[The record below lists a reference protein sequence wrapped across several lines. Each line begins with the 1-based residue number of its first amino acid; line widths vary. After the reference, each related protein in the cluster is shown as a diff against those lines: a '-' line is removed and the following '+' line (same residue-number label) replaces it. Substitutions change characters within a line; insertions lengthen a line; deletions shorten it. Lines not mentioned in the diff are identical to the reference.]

1 MDQINQLP
9 SFDAAFSNLY
19 SSSLGLA
26 DQERQFD
33 TSEQQPTYRGMP
45 VQAAESFP
53 IHNSR
58 SDVYQNEV
66 DHSNSLKE
74 YNIESLTNFD
84 SENASGTDFPEIPQS
99 ILDECVPYESDNE
112 PVNDAFLLTPSTPF
126 QQLILRDEPAISE
139 QTPANH
145 TRSVFQLPLTNLAA
159 APSNLEHLRPVA
171 IVDPLYMH
179 QNPSDNQSTSS
190 GKIIDDNTPFFDRE
204 RERYHEKVQDPE
216 KRKLR
221 NQRERERRADP
232 EKRKLRN
239 QRERERRAD
248 PEKRKLI
255 NQRKRERLTDPE
267 KRKLINKRERERY
280 HEKVQ
285 DPEKRKLKNQRQR
298 ERLAD
303 PEKRK
308 LRNQRQ
314 RERLADPEKRKLR
327 NQRERERRADPEK
340 RKLRNQRERERRA
353 DPEKRKLI
361 NQRKRER
368 YHEKVQDPE
377 KRKLINQRKRQRYH
391 EKVQDPEKRK
401 LRNQRQRERYHEK
414 VQDPEKRKLINQR
427 QRERYH
433 EKVQD
438 PEKRK
443 LRNQHERERRADPE
457 KRKLRNQRQQALP
470 AISPSGDISQL
481 SYITEATPTSSTN

>member
-26 DQERQFD
+26 DHERQFD

-145 TRSVFQLPLTNLAA
+145 TRSVFQLTLTNLPAT
-159 APSNLEHLRPVA
+159 PSNLEHLRPVA

-216 KRKLR
+216 KRKLI
-221 NQRERERRADP
+221 NQR
-232 EKRKLRN
+232 
-239 QRERERRAD
+239 QRERRAD

-255 NQRKRERLTDPE
+255 NQRKRER
-267 KRKLINKRERERY
+267 Y

-285 DPEKRKLKNQRQR
+285 DPEKRKLINQRQR
-298 ERLAD
+298 ERLADPEKRKLRNQRERERLADPEKRKLINQRQRERYHEKVQD

-340 RKLRNQRERERRA
+340 RKLRNQR
-353 DPEKRKLI
+353 
-361 NQRKRER
+361 
-368 YHEKVQDPE
+368 
-377 KRKLINQRKRQRYH
+377 
-391 EKVQDPEKRK
+391 
-401 LRNQRQRERYHEK
+401 
-414 VQDPEKRKLINQR
+414 

-443 LRNQHERERRADPE
+443 LRNQ
-457 KRKLRNQRQQALP
+457 RQPVLP

>member
-1 MDQINQLP
+1 MDQGNQLL
-9 SFDAAFSNLY
+9 SFNDAFSYIY
-19 SSSLGLA
+19 SSSSGLVE
-26 DQERQFD
+26 QKQQFYD
-33 TSEQQPTYRGMP
+33 SEQQPIYQGMP
-45 VQAAESFP
+45 VQVVNPFP
-53 IHNSR
+53 IYNSEP
-58 SDVYQNEV
+58 DTYQNEA

-112 PVNDAFLLTPSTPF
+112 PVNDALLLTPSTPF

-145 TRSVFQLPLTNLAA
+145 TRSVFQLPLTNLPA
-159 APSNLEHLRPVA
+159 APSNIEHLRPIA
-171 IVDPLYMH
+171 IVDPSYMH

-190 GKIIDDNTPFFDRE
+190 EEIIDDNTPFFDRE

-216 KRKLR
+216 KRKLINQRERERYHEQVQEPEKRKLR
-221 NQRERERRADP
+221 NQRQRERRADP
-232 EKRKLRN
+232 EKRKLINQRQRERRADPEKRKLINQRERERYHEKVQDPEQRKLIN

-255 NQRKRERLTDPE
+255 NQR
-267 KRKLINKRERERY
+267 
-280 HEKVQ
+280 
-285 DPEKRKLKNQRQR
+285 QR
-298 ERLAD
+298 ERWAD

-308 LRNQRQ
+308 LLNQRQ
-314 RERLADPEKRKLR
+314 RER
-327 NQRERERRADPEK
+327 RA
-340 RKLRNQRERERRA
+340 
-353 DPEKRKLI
+353 
-361 NQRKRER
+361 
-368 YHEKVQDPE
+368 
-377 KRKLINQRKRQRYH
+377 
-391 EKVQDPEKRK
+391 DPEKRK

-414 VQDPEKRKLINQR
+414 VQ
-427 QRERYH
+427 
-433 EKVQD
+433 
-438 PEKRK
+438 
-443 LRNQHERERRADPE
+443 DPE

>member
-1 MDQINQLP
+1 MDQINQFP

-53 IHNSR
+53 IHSSR

-74 YNIESLTNFD
+74 YNIESLTNFN

-112 PVNDAFLLTPSTPF
+112 PVNDALLLTPSTPF

-139 QTPANH
+139 QTSANH
-145 TRSVFQLPLTNLAA
+145 KSSVFQLPLTNLPA
-159 APSNLEHLRPVA
+159 APSSIEHLRSVA

-190 GKIIDDNTPFFDRE
+190 EEIIDDNTPFFDRE
-204 RERYHEKVQDPE
+204 RE
-216 KRKLR
+216 
-221 NQRERERRADP
+221 
-232 EKRKLRN
+232 
-239 QRERERRAD
+239 
-248 PEKRKLI
+248 
-255 NQRKRERLTDPE
+255 
-267 KRKLINKRERERY
+267 
-280 HEKVQ
+280 
-285 DPEKRKLKNQRQR
+285 
-298 ERLAD
+298 
-303 PEKRK
+303 
-308 LRNQRQ
+308 
-314 RERLADPEKRKLR
+314 
-327 NQRERERRADPEK
+327 
-340 RKLRNQRERERRA
+340 
-353 DPEKRKLI
+353 
-361 NQRKRER
+361 
-368 YHEKVQDPE
+368 
-377 KRKLINQRKRQRYH
+377 RYH

-414 VQDPEKRKLINQR
+414 VQDPEKRKLRNQRQRERRADPEKRKLRNQRERERRADPEKRKLRNQRQRERRADPEKRKLRNQRKRERYHEKVQDPEKRKLINQRERERRADPEKRKLRNQRERERLADPEKRKLRNQRQRERRADPEKRKLINQR

-443 LRNQHERERRADPE
+443 LRNQRQRERYHEKVQDPE

>member
-9 SFDAAFSNLY
+9 SFDAAFPNLY

-139 QTPANH
+139 QTPANP
-145 TRSVFQLPLTNLAA
+145 TRSVFQLPLTNLPA
-159 APSNLEHLRPVA
+159 APSNIEHLRPVA

-190 GKIIDDNTPFFDRE
+190 EKNIDDNTPFFDRE
-204 RERYHEKVQDPE
+204 RERYHEKVQDLEKRKLINQRRRERRADPE
-216 KRKLR
+216 KRKLINQR
-221 NQRERERRADP
+221 QRERYHEIVQDPEKRKLINQRQRERYHERVQDPEKRKLLNQRQRKCYLEKVQDPEKRKLKNQRQRELYHEKVQDPEKRKLMNQRKRERLADP

-239 QRERERRAD
+239 QRERER
-248 PEKRKLI
+248 
-255 NQRKRERLTDPE
+255 
-267 KRKLINKRERERY
+267 Y

-285 DPEKRKLKNQRQR
+285 NSEKRKLKNQRQR

-308 LRNQRQ
+308 L
-314 RERLADPEKRKLR
+314 K
-327 NQRERERRADPEK
+327 
-340 RKLRNQRERERRA
+340 
-353 DPEKRKLI
+353 
-361 NQRKRER
+361 
-368 YHEKVQDPE
+368 
-377 KRKLINQRKRQRYH
+377 
-391 EKVQDPEKRK
+391 
-401 LRNQRQRERYHEK
+401 NQRQRERYHEK
-414 VQDPEKRKLINQR
+414 VK
-427 QRERYH
+427 
-433 EKVQD
+433 
-438 PEKRK
+438 
-443 LRNQHERERRADPE
+443 DPE

>member
-26 DQERQFD
+26 DHERQFD

-66 DHSNSLKE
+66 DHSNLLKE

-99 ILDECVPYESDNE
+99 ILDECIPYESDNE
-112 PVNDAFLLTPSTPF
+112 PVNDALLLTPSTPF
-126 QQLILRDEPAISE
+126 QQLILRDEPKISE

-145 TRSVFQLPLTNLAA
+145 TRSVFQLTLTNLPA
-159 APSNLEHLRPVA
+159 APSNIEHLRPHEKVQ
-171 IVDPLYMH
+171 DPEKIKLR
-179 QNPSDNQSTSS
+179 NQRQS
-190 GKIIDDNTPFFDRE
+190 
-204 RERYHEKVQDPE
+204 ERYHEKVQDPE

-221 NQRERERRADP
+221 NQRQRERRADP
-232 EKRKLRN
+232 EKRKLIN

-255 NQRKRERLTDPE
+255 
-267 KRKLINKRERERY
+267 
-280 HEKVQ
+280 
-285 DPEKRKLKNQRQR
+285 
-298 ERLAD
+298 
-303 PEKRK
+303 
-308 LRNQRQ
+308 
-314 RERLADPEKRKLR
+314 
-327 NQRERERRADPEK
+327 
-340 RKLRNQRERERRA
+340 NQRERERRA

-377 KRKLINQRKRQRYH
+377 KRKL
-391 EKVQDPEKRK
+391 
-401 LRNQRQRERYHEK
+401 RNQR
-414 VQDPEKRKLINQR
+414 
-427 QRERYH
+427 
-433 EKVQD
+433 
-438 PEKRK
+438 
-443 LRNQHERERRADPE
+443 ERERRADPE
-457 KRKLRNQRQQALP
+457 KRKLINQRERERRADPEKRKLINQRIRERYHEKVQDPDKRKL
-470 AISPSGDISQL
+470 INQH
-481 SYITEATPTSSTN
+481 TR

>member
-26 DQERQFD
+26 DPEHQFD

-74 YNIESLTNFD
+74 YNIESLINFD
-84 SENASGTDFPEIPQS
+84 SESASGTDFPEIPQS

-112 PVNDAFLLTPSTPF
+112 PVNDALLLTPGTPF

-145 TRSVFQLPLTNLAA
+145 TRSVFQLPLTNLPA
-159 APSNLEHLRPVA
+159 APSNIEHLRPVA

-190 GKIIDDNTPFFDRE
+190 EKIIDDNTPFFDRE
-204 RERYHEKVQDPE
+204 RERYHEKVQDAE

-221 NQRERERRADP
+221 NQRERERLADP

-239 QRERERRAD
+239 QYQRERRAGPEKRKLRNQRERKRRADPEKRKLINQRERERYHEKVQDPEKRKLINQSKREHYHEKVQDPEKRKLINQRQRERRAD

-255 NQRKRERLTDPE
+255 NQRKRER
-267 KRKLINKRERERY
+267 Y
-280 HEKVQ
+280 YEKVQ
-285 DPEKRKLKNQRQR
+285 DPEKRKLINQRQ
-298 ERLAD
+298 
-303 PEKRK
+303 
-308 LRNQRQ
+308 
-314 RERLADPEKRKLR
+314 
-327 NQRERERRADPEK
+327 RERRADPEK
-340 RKLRNQRERERRA
+340 RKLINQRQRERRA

-377 KRKLINQRKRQRYH
+377 KRKLINQRQ
-391 EKVQDPEKRK
+391 
-401 LRNQRQRERYHEK
+401 
-414 VQDPEKRKLINQR
+414 
-427 QRERYH
+427 
-433 EKVQD
+433 
-438 PEKRK
+438 
-443 LRNQHERERRADPE
+443 RERRADPE

>member
-99 ILDECVPYESDNE
+99 ILDECVPYESDNK

-126 QQLILRDEPAISE
+126 QQLILRDDPAISE

-145 TRSVFQLPLTNLAA
+145 TSSVFQLSLTNIPAA
-159 APSNLEHLRPVA
+159 LSNIEHFRPVA

-179 QNPSDNQSTSS
+179 QNPSDNQSTSLEE
-190 GKIIDDNTPFFDRE
+190 IIDDNTPFFDRE
-204 RERYHEKVQDPE
+204 RERYHEKVQAPE

-221 NQRERERRADP
+221 NQR
-232 EKRKLRN
+232 
-239 QRERERRAD
+239 QRERRAD

-255 NQRKRERLTDPE
+255 NQRKREH
-267 KRKLINKRERERY
+267 Y

-285 DPEKRKLKNQRQR
+285 DPEKRKMINQRQ
-298 ERLAD
+298 
-303 PEKRK
+303 
-308 LRNQRQ
+308 
-314 RERLADPEKRKLR
+314 
-327 NQRERERRADPEK
+327 RERRADPEK
-340 RKLRNQRERERRA
+340 RKLRNQRQRERRA

-361 NQRKRER
+361 NQRK
-368 YHEKVQDPE
+368 
-377 KRKLINQRKRQRYH
+377 
-391 EKVQDPEKRK
+391 
-401 LRNQRQRERYHEK
+401 RERYHEK

-443 LRNQHERERRADPE
+443 LRNQRQRERYHEKVQDPE